1 MRYVIATLFALL
13 LSVSVGC
20 SDDTDVDYEP
30 LPGPIILKPAF
41 IISESFAPEYDPYVL
56 IETQYVWWGCCSE
69 IVISGGSPSEHG
81 PVSVRVMGVKVQTY
95 FDSMAPA
102 EAWLQLPR
110 IPFDYDLYIAY
121 EEFTDNYQ
129 VHVDE
134 SLLVITPVERH
145 FTIIHD
151 TLARMP

>member
-1 MRYVIATLFALL
+1 MRYVIATLITLL

-41 IISESFAPEYDPYVL
+41 IKSESFAPEYDPYVL
-56 IETQYVWWGCCSE
+56 IETQYVWLGCCSE
-69 IVISGGSPSEHG
+69 IVISRDTPSEHG
-81 PVSVRVMGVKVQTY
+81 PVSVRVLGVTVQTY
-95 FDSMAPA
+95 FDSMAPG
-102 EAWLQLPR
+102 EVWLRLPR
-110 IPFDYDLYIAY
+110 IPFDYGLNIAY

-134 SLLVITPVERH
+134 SLLVITPIERH

-151 TLARMP
+151 TLAQVP